1 MEFLNKRELVF
12 VSEEG
17 ERKITFKE
25 GDCGHVHI
33 LENLENGED
42 INIVTLSKSEV
53 MGFVC
58 FFYNG
63 LKEALHLNED
73 IA

>member
-1 MEFLNKRELVF
+1 VEFLNKRELVY

-25 GDCGHVHI
+25 GDAGHVHI

-42 INIVTLSKSEV
+42 VQIVTLSKNEV
-53 MGFVC
+53 MGFMC

-63 LKEALHLNED
+63 LREALDVKED